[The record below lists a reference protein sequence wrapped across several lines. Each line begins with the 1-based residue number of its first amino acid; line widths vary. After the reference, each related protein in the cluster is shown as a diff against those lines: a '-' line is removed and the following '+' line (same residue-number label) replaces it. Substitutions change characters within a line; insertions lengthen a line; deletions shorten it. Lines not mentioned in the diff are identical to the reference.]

1 MKITIHFILASLF
14 LGFNLSAQQIGHTTF
29 TFIDSTRGNRQI
41 TAEIYYPAIS
51 TGNNTPIAA
60 GVFPLIA
67 FGHGFVMDYSAYQN
81 YWETLVPEGYIL
93 AFPTTE
99 GSFSPSHADFGKDLT
114 FLVTKMQSSGAGA
127 NIPVASVGSTS
138 AIMGHSMG
146 GGSSFLA
153 AENNQVVTTMVS
165 FAAANTNPSS
175 ITASKQVTVPTLLF
189 SGVNDCV
196 APPSQHQDIMYDSA
210 AATFKTQVNIIGGG
224 HCFFA
229 NSNFNC
235 TFGESTCTPS
245 PTITRAQQQSITNNF
260 LKPWLAYFLKNDCQ
274 KAQEFQ
280 DSLTMSATISYRQN
294 QAIGC
299 ATGII
304 NTNVTANACKVFP
317 NPFSKQ
323 AILQT
328 SHPMHNGT
336 LTIYNCFGQKVREI
350 KNISGNTTTLYRDHL
365 PGGFY
370 YLRLTEDNKLTDTKK
385 IIIADE

>member
-1 MKITIHFILASLF
+1 MKTTIYFLLAFLF
-14 LGFNLSAQQIGHTTF
+14 LDFNLSAQQIGHTSF
-29 TFIDSTRGNRQI
+29 TFIDSTRSNRQI
-41 TAEIYYPAIS
+41 TAEIYYPATS
-51 TGNNTPIAA
+51 AGNNTPIAA

-67 FGHGFVMDYSAYQN
+67 FGHGFVMDYTAYQN
-81 YWETLVPEGYIL
+81 YWETLVPEGYIM

-99 GSFSPSHADFGKDLT
+99 GSFSPSHADFGKDLA
-114 FLVTKMQSSGAGA
+114 FLITKMQGSGAGV

-153 AENNQVVTTMVS
+153 AENNQAITTMVS

-175 ITASKQVTVPTLLF
+175 IAASKQVSVPTLLF
-189 SGVNDCV
+189 SGTNDCV
-196 APPSQHQDIMYDSA
+196 APPAQHQDIMYDST
-210 AATFKTQVNIIGGG
+210 AATFKTQLNILGGG

-235 TFGESTCTPS
+235 TFGESTCGPS

-274 KAQEFQ
+274 KGQEFQ
-280 DSLTMSATISYRQN
+280 DSLTMSATISHRQN

-299 ATGII
+299 ATGIT
-304 NTNVTANACKVFP
+304 NTNFTANTFTISP

-323 AILQT
+323 TTLQT
-328 SHPMHNGT
+328 SHPVHNVT
-336 LTIYNCFGQKVREI
+336 LTVYNCFGQKVREM
-350 KNISGNTTTLYRDHL
+350 KNISGNTITLSREQM
-365 PGGFY
+365 PSGFY
-370 YLRLTEDNKLTDTKK
+370 YLRLTEVNKHTETKK
-385 IIIADE
+385 IIITD

>member
-1 MKITIHFILASLF
+1 MKTTIQFLLAFLF
-14 LGFNLSAQQIGHTTF
+14 LGFTLSAQQIGHTTF
-29 TFIDSTRGNRQI
+29 TFIDSTRSNRQI
-41 TAEIYYPAIS
+41 TAEIYYPATS

-81 YWETLVPEGYIL
+81 YWETLVPEGYIM

-99 GSFSPSHADFGKDLT
+99 GSFSPSHADFGKDLA
-114 FLVTKMQSSGAGA
+114 FLITKMQGSGAGV
-127 NIPVASVGSTS
+127 NIPVASVGTTS

-153 AENNQVVTTMVS
+153 AENNQAITTMVS

-175 ITASKQVTVPTLLF
+175 IAASKQVSVPTLLF
-189 SGVNDCV
+189 SGTNDCV
-196 APPSQHQDIMYDSA
+196 APPAQHQDIMYDST
-210 AATFKTQVNIIGGG
+210 AATFITQVNILGGG

-235 TFGESTCTPS
+235 TFGESTCGPS

-274 KAQEFQ
+274 KGQEFQ
-280 DSLTMSATISYRQN
+280 DSLTMSATISHRQN

-299 ATGII
+299 ATGI
-304 NTNVTANACKVFP
+304 TNVNFTANTFTISP

-323 AILQT
+323 TTLQT
-328 SHPMHNGT
+328 SHPIHNGT
-336 LTIYNCFGQKVREI
+336 LTVYNCFGQKVREM
-350 KNISGNTTTLYRDHL
+350 KNISGNTITLSREQM
-365 PGGFY
+365 PSGFY
-370 YLRLTEDNKLTDTKK
+370 YLRLTEDNKQTETKK
-385 IIIADE
+385 IIITD

>member
-1 MKITIHFILASLF
+1 MKTTIHFLLAFLL
-14 LGFNLSAQQIGHTTF
+14 LGFTLSAQQIGHTTF
-29 TFIDSTRGNRQI
+29 TFIDSTRSNRQI
-41 TAEIYYPAIS
+41 TAEIYYPATS

-81 YWETLVPEGYIL
+81 YWETLVPEGYIM

-114 FLVTKMQSSGAGA
+114 FLITKMQGSGAGT

-153 AENNQVVTTMVS
+153 AENNQAITTMVS

-175 ITASKQVTVPTLLF
+175 IAASKQVSVPTLLF
-189 SGVNDCV
+189 SGTNDCV
-196 APPSQHQDIMYDSA
+196 APPAQHQDIMYDSTS
-210 AATFKTQVNIIGGG
+210 ATFKTQVNILGGG

-235 TFGESTCTPS
+235 TFGESTCGPS

-274 KAQEFQ
+274 KGQEFQ
-280 DSLTMSATISYRQN
+280 DSLTMSATISHRQN

-299 ATGII
+299 ATGI
-304 NTNVTANACKVFP
+304 TNVNFTTNTFTIFP

-323 AILQT
+323 TTLQT
-328 SHPMHNGT
+328 SHHIHNGR
-336 LTIYNCFGQKVREI
+336 LTVYNCFGQKVREM
-350 KNISGNTTTLYRDHL
+350 KNFSGNTITLSREQM
-365 PGGFY
+365 PSGFY
-370 YLRLTEDNKLTDTKK
+370 YLRLTEDNKLTETKK
-385 IIIADE
+385 IIITD